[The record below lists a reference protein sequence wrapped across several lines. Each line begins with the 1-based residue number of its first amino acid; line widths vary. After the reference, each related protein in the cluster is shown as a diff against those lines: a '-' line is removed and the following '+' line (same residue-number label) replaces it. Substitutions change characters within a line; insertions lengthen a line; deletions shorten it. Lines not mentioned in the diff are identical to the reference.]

1 MSATDELRR
10 LLDERGVEWVVPD
23 ESWNQDSITYW
34 KVGSI
39 KWVAFE
45 SENGTLWINC
55 NSVTDLTP
63 EQAIA
68 ATTGRGTCHMVL
80 RYDYMVYGEAPF
92 IWLECDEC
100 GGVLPNPFDMPE
112 IHYCPSCGRRVVK

>member
-1 MSATDELRR
+1 MSATKELREM
-10 LLDERGVEWVVPD
+10 LDECGVEWAVPD
-23 ESWNQDSITYW
+23 ESWNQDGITYW

-45 SENGTLWINC
+45 SENGTLWLNC

-68 ATTGRGTCHMVL
+68 ATTGRGTCHMVK
-80 RYDYMVYGEAPF
+80 RHDYVVYGEAPD
-92 IWLECDEC
+92 IWWECDGC
-100 GGVLPNPFDMPE
+100 GCTLPNPLDMPE
-112 IHYCPSCGRRVVK
+112 IHYCPSCGRRVV